1 MDLKISRTISVFYW
15 VLLFFVPIVLF
26 PTTSELFEFNKTV
39 LTYALT
45 TIIVSL
51 WIVRSIFAKR
61 LIFTRS
67 LLDIPILIFLA
78 AQVLSTVTSI
88 DLRTSIFGYYSR
100 FNGGLL
106 TSFSYALLYWA
117 YVSNV
122 NRKYNIKAMYVLIV
136 SAVFVSI
143 YGVLQHLGVDSHIWV
158 QDVQKRIFSTL
169 GQPNWLAA
177 WIVAIIPLTWAF
189 AIRGS
194 KLKLLNTQIKNLV
207 FWISLSILFFLILL
221 FTGSRS
227 GLVGF
232 VVADITFWLIA
243 ALMLRKKPTK
253 NKIST
258 GKAFVVN
265 HAIFVFIILLVGT
278 QWTPKIQDILSKPSA
293 TQIEKPVQVSG
304 TALAIGGS
312 SSTEIRKIVWQGS
325 YDIWKNY
332 PILGTGVETFAY
344 SYYNFRPIE
353 HNLVS
358 EWDFLY
364 NKAHNE
370 YLNIAATTGTVGLV
384 AYLFLLVMIL
394 VQIIK
399 EIRRNNYSN
408 YIIPTSLLA
417 GFSSILVTNFFG
429 FSVVPVSLLMFMFP
443 AFAVTLH
450 KLKSETETT
459 KSNNLTFGQKSTA
472 ILVIFLAIYIVFL
485 ISKYWYADYLYSNG
499 KVQNDSGN
507 PLQAIEILETA
518 IDLSPSESIFW
529 EEESNASL
537 EIALALEEEGNL
549 ELALAMSEQAIK
561 ESNRAI
567 NLSPKN
573 VNLLRKRASMFIKL
587 SIFEPNYLLN
597 ARNTLLSAIQL
608 APTDAKLYY
617 NLALAHVR
625 IGDIESA
632 ISVLE
637 NTIKM
642 KKNYGN
648 ARLAL
653 ALLLIDEGDIQR
665 AKEEL
670 TYILEKIDPDD
681 KIAQQELKELNE
693 K

>member
-1 MDLKISRTISVFYW
+1 MDLKISRTISVIYW

-51 WIVRSIFAKR
+51 WLIRSIFAKR
-61 LIFTRS
+61 LIFRRS

-189 AIRGS
+189 AIRRS
-194 KLKLLNTQIKNLV
+194 KLKLLNTQTKNLV

-232 VVADITFWLIA
+232 VIADITFWVIA

-258 GKAFVVN
+258 GKAFVVI
-265 HAIFVFIILLVGT
+265 HAIFVFIILLIGT

-399 EIRRNNYSN
+399 EIRRNKYSN

-450 KLKSETETT
+450 KLKSKTETT
-459 KSNNLTFGQKSTA
+459 KSNNLTVGQKSTA

-485 ISKYWYADYLYSNG
+485 ISKYWYADYLYSKG

-507 PLQAIEILETA
+507 PLQAREILEDA

-529 EEESNASL
+529 EEASSASL
-537 EIALALEEEGNL
+537 EIALALEEDGNL
-549 ELALAMSEQAIK
+549 KLALAMSEQAIK
-561 ESNRAI
+561 ESDRAI

-617 NLALAHVR
+617 NLALTHVR